1 MSSEAE
7 PEPAVA
13 LRGVRR
19 SFRMGGGTEVEALRG
34 CDLSVPPSR
43 FVAVMG
49 PSGSGKSTLLN
60 LIGCIDTPSAGQV
73 TVLGRDVSSEPKA
86 KLAQFRLHHIGF
98 VFQRFN
104 LVEYLSAVE
113 NVALPLHYV
122 RPRIAAKERLGRA
135 AEVLGELGLADRLH
149 HRPDQLSGGEQ
160 QRVGIARA
168 LVNKP
173 KLLLAD
179 APTGELDSGTSA
191 EIVRVLADLRQ
202 SIGATVV
209 VVTHDPE
216 VASAADMV
224 VRMVDGRVEG

>member
-1 MSSEAE
+1 MSAEAD
-7 PEPAVA
+7 PSPAVE
-13 LRGVRR
+13 LVGVRR
-19 SFRMGGGTEVEALRG
+19 AFRMGGGAKVEALRG
-34 CDLSVPPSR
+34 CDLVVPTGR

-60 LIGCIDTPSAGQV
+60 LIGCIDTPSDGRV
-73 TVLGRDVSSEPKA
+73 SVLGRDVSREPKA
-86 KLAQFRLHHIGF
+86 KLAQFRLARLGF

-104 LVEYLSAVE
+104 LVDHLSAVE
-113 NVALPLHYV
+113 NVALPLQYV
-122 RPRIAAKERLGRA
+122 RPKIGARDRLRRA
-135 AEVLGELGLADRLH
+135 ADVLDDLGLSDRLH

-173 KLLLAD
+173 RLLLAD
-179 APTGELDSGTSA
+179 EPTGELDSATSA
-191 EIVRVLADLRQ
+191 EIVRVLGNLRQ

-216 VASAADMV
+216 VAGAADTI